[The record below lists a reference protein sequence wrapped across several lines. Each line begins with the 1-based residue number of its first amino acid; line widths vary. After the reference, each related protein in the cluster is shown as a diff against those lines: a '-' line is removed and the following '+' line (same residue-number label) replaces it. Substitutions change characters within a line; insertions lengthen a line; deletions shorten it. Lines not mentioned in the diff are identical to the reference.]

1 MTGQRQVYSLDLLS
15 CSEEMYSS
23 ADTRGTFVFVNLMQS
38 ISDPEMDDLP
48 VFFRHCEGPK
58 G

>member
-23 ADTRGTFVFVNLMQS
+23 ADTRGTFVFVYGCQAFYIFLYLFHMTLCV
-38 ISDPEMDDLP
+38 EFL
-48 VFFRHCEGPK
+48 
-58 G
+58 